1 MSRHKAPL
9 PLDLEGYSP
18 LPLPL
23 HLCMWLLCRSVIL
36 LVMALASR
44 AQSADLLAL
53 FYPDPDQLYE
63 ALLLALPALLCTLAA
78 PYRHRAG
85 HRLYH
90 ALWRAGYWLLLI
102 SALGQLGWLT
112 YQWWGETDALT
123 LPRVGNLLIALW
135 CPTYLLLTRKVRT
148 RFQVVHP

>member
-1 MSRHKAPL
+1 MAPSQG
-9 PLDLEGYSP
+9 PIRLDLEGYSP
-18 LPLPL
+18 LPILL

-63 ALLLALPALLCTLAA
+63 ALLLALPAVLCTLAA

-85 HRLYH
+85 HVIYH
-90 ALWRAGYWLLLI
+90 WLWRRGYWLLLA
-102 SALGQLGWLT
+102 SALGQLGWLA
-112 YQWWGETDALT
+112 YQWWGQTEALT
-123 LPRVGNLLIALW
+123 LPHFGNLLIAVW
-135 CPTYLLLTRKVRT
+135 CPAYLLLTRGLRT